1 MVLSNLGQIK
11 MSENSFRTNQI
22 PGMTILELRVPRD
35 SEVSWESTAQMLT
48 NLSGNFRFDKYARL
62 FRRTVPSMSF
72 EIATINQSIKF
83 FVVLPTALRSFF
95 ESQLVSQYPLA
106 VSVEAENYLTEWF
119 NQSYILSGELILGK
133 PAYYP
138 IRTMKDFEATVDPLS
153 SVLGV
158 MSKTLPEEKI
168 LIQLN
173 LSGASSNWAASAKA
187 LLNPPKVEGQTP
199 IKVSGS
205 ALIEEKISLQGF
217 NSAVRILVGAPTEP
231 QAKALINSISGSFGS
246 YANGEGNSLRLSRPS
261 NRKKK
266 KFVEAIYHRTSDQSP
281 AGQVLSTKEIASL
294 WHLPSNALSTL
305 QNLSWG
311 TSVLS
316 DSPENLPTAESPE
329 KDTINYFARTEHKN
343 QIKTF
348 GIKHNDRR
356 RHFYVVGK
364 SGTGKSTLIANMAIN
379 DIRNGQGLAIID
391 PHGDLCDILLDYIP
405 SYRVND
411 VIYFDPS
418 DQTRTFVIN
427 PLEVKNEAQKE
438 LVASGIVGIF
448 KKLFAFSWG
457 PRLEHILRNTILT
470 LVNVP
475 DSSFMD
481 VPRILTD
488 KDFRAEKL
496 KYIDD
501 PVLLRFWRDEIDNI
515 QPRQLEEAIAP
526 ILNKV
531 GQFLSSK
538 TIRNVVGRPKSTIDI
553 EDIMNSGKI
562 LLFNLSQGYLGEDS
576 AALLGAMIITKFQ
589 IAAMNRV
596 SIKEE
601 DRKDFFLY
609 VDEFQNFATESFAK
623 ILSEARKY
631 RLCLTMANQFL
642 SQVPEDI
649 RNAILGNVGSLVTFL
664 VSAQDA
670 PILSRE
676 FSDIYK
682 EPEFTSLANFQILMR
697 LLIDGHASRPFFAN
711 TLPLPRSKT
720 ERRDKVVEQSRLK
733 YTREIS
739 V

>member
-1 MVLSNLGQIK
+1 
-11 MSENSFRTNQI
+11 MSESSFRTNQI
-22 PGMTILELRVPRD
+22 PNITILELRVPRD
-35 SEVSWESTAQMLT
+35 SEISWESTAQMLA
-48 NLSGNFRFDKYARL
+48 NLTGNFRFDKYGKL
-62 FRRTVPSMSF
+62 FRRISPSMTL

-83 FVVLPTALRSFF
+83 FVVLPTSLRAFF
-95 ESQLVSQYPLA
+95 ESQLISQYPLA
-106 VSVEAENYLTEWF
+106 VAVEAENYLTQWF
-119 NQSYILSGELILGK
+119 DQSYVLAGQLTLAK

-138 IRTMKDFEATVDPLS
+138 IKTMKDFDASLDPMS

-158 MSKTLPEEKI
+158 MSKAQADEKI
-168 LIQLN
+168 LVQLN
-173 LSGASSNWAASAKA
+173 LSAASSGWSSSGKS

-199 IKVSGS
+199 VKIAGAS
-205 ALIEEKISLQGF
+205 LIEDKISQPVFTSGIR
-217 NSAVRILVGAPTEP
+217 VLVGASTEP
-231 QAKALINSISGSFGS
+231 QAKVLLDSIAGSFGS
-246 YANGEGNSLRLSRPS
+246 YAQGEGNAFKLNRPTA
-261 NRKKK
+261 RKKK
-266 KFVEAIYHRTSDQSP
+266 KFMHAVYYRTSDQVP
-281 AGQVLSTKEIASL
+281 TGHVLSTKEISSI
-294 WHLPSNALSTL
+294 WHLPSKNLSTL

-316 DSPENLPTAESPE
+316 ESPENLPTAESSE
-329 KDTINYFARTEHKN
+329 RDTINFFGRTEHKN

-348 GIKHNDRR
+348 GIKHVDRR

-379 DIRNGQGLAIID
+379 DIRNRQGLAVVD

-488 KDFRAEKL
+488 KAFRAEKL

-501 PVLLRFWRDEIDNI
+501 PVLLRFWRDEIDNV
-515 QPRQLEEAIAP
+515 QPRQLEEAVAP

-538 TIRNVVGRPKSTIDI
+538 TIRNVVGRPKSTIDL
-553 EDIMNSGKI
+553 EEVMNSGKI
-562 LLFNLSQGYLGEDS
+562 LLLNLSQGYLGEDS
-576 AALLGAMIITKFQ
+576 AALLGAMIITKIQ

-596 SIKEE
+596 SMKEE

-631 RLCLTMANQFL
+631 RLCLTMANQFMT
-642 SQVPEDI
+642 QVPEDI

-664 VSAQDA
+664 VSAQDG

-682 EPEFTSLANFQILMR
+682 ESEFTSLANFQVLLR

-720 ERRDKVVEQSRLK
+720 ERREKVIEQSRAK

>member
-1 MVLSNLGQIK
+1 MPESN
-11 MSENSFRTNQI
+11 FRTNQI
-22 PGMTILELRVPRD
+22 PGMTILEIRVPRD
-35 SEVSWESTAQMLT
+35 SEVSWESTVQMLT
-48 NLSGNFRFDKYARL
+48 NLRGNFGFDKYARL
-62 FRRTVPSMSF
+62 FRRQVPSMSF
-72 EIATINQSIKF
+72 EIATINQTIKF
-83 FVVLPTALRSFF
+83 FVILPTSLRSFF

-119 NQSYILSGELILGK
+119 SQSYLMSAELVLGK
-133 PAYYP
+133 PAYFP
-138 IRTMKDFEATVDPLS
+138 IRTMKDFDATVDPLS

-158 MSKTLPEEKI
+158 MSKILPNEQI
-168 LIQLN
+168 LVQIN
-173 LSGASSNWAASAKA
+173 LSGASSGWASAAKS
-187 LLNPPKVEGQTP
+187 LLNPPKVEGQTAVKP
-199 IKVSGS
+199 SNAGI
-205 ALIEEKISLQGF
+205 IEEKIALPGF
-217 NSAVRILVGAPTEP
+217 TSAIRLLVAAPTEP
-231 QAKALINSISGSFGS
+231 QAKALIDSVAGSFGS
-246 YANGEGNSLRLSRPS
+246 YANGDGNSLRLSRPN

-266 KFVEAIYHRTSDQSP
+266 KFVEAIYARTADQSP

-294 WHLPSNALSTL
+294 WHLPSKTLSSL

-316 DSPENLPTAESPE
+316 DSPENLPTADSPE
-329 KDTINYFARTEHKN
+329 RDTINYFGRTVHKN

-348 GIKHNDRR
+348 GIKHFDRR

-379 DIRNGQGLAIID
+379 DIRNGQGLAIVD

-438 LVASGIVGIF
+438 LVASGIIGIF

-488 KDFRAEKL
+488 REFRAEKL

-501 PVLLRFWRDEIDNI
+501 PVLLRFWRDEIDNV

-553 EDIMNSGKI
+553 EDVMNSGKI
-562 LLFNLSQGYLGEDS
+562 LLLNLSQGYLGEDS

-596 SIKEE
+596 SIKEDE
-601 DRKDFFLY
+601 RKDFFLY

-631 RLCLTMANQFL
+631 RLCLIMANQFM

-649 RNAILGNVGSLVTFL
+649 RSAILGNVGSLVTFL

-670 PILSRE
+670 PILSKE

-682 EPEFTSLANFQILMR
+682 EPEFTSLANFQILLR

-720 ERRDKVVEQSRLK
+720 ERRDKVLEQSRAK

>member
-1 MVLSNLGQIK
+1 

>member
-1 MVLSNLGQIK
+1 MPESN
-11 MSENSFRTNQI
+11 FRTNQI
-22 PGMTILELRVPRD
+22 PGMTILEIRVPRD
-35 SEVSWESTAQMLT
+35 SEVSWESTVQMLT
-48 NLSGNFRFDKYARL
+48 NLRGNFGFDKYARL
-62 FRRTVPSMSF
+62 FRRQVPSMTF

-83 FVVLPTALRSFF
+83 FVILPTSLRSFF
-95 ESQLVSQYPLA
+95 ESQLVSQYPQA

-119 NQSYILSGELILGK
+119 LQSYVMSAELVLGK
-133 PAYYP
+133 AAYLP
-138 IRTMKDFEATVDPLS
+138 IRTMKDFDATVDPLS

-158 MSKTLPEEKI
+158 MSKILPNEQI
-168 LIQLN
+168 LVQIN
-173 LSGASSNWAASAKA
+173 LSGASSGWASAAKS
-187 LLNPPKVEGQTP
+187 LLNPPKVEGQTSVKP
-199 IKVSGS
+199 SNAGI
-205 ALIEEKISLQGF
+205 IEEKIALPGF
-217 NSAVRILVGAPTEP
+217 TSAIRLLVAAPTEP
-231 QAKALINSISGSFGS
+231 QAKALIDSVAGSFGS
-246 YANGEGNSLRLSRPS
+246 YANGDGNSLRLSKPN

-266 KFVEAIYHRTSDQSP
+266 KFIDAIYARTSDQSP

-294 WHLPSNALSTL
+294 WHLPSKTLSTL
-305 QNLSWG
+305 PNLSWG

-329 KDTINYFARTEHKN
+329 RDTINYFGRTVHKN

-348 GIKHNDRR
+348 GIKHFDRR

-379 DIRNGQGLAIID
+379 DIRNGQGLAIVD

-438 LVASGIVGIF
+438 LVASGIIGIF

-488 KDFRAEKL
+488 REFRAEKL

-501 PVLLRFWRDEIDNI
+501 PVLLRFWRDEIDNV

-553 EDIMNSGKI
+553 EEVMNSGKI
-562 LLFNLSQGYLGEDS
+562 LLLNLSQGYLGEDS

-631 RLCLTMANQFL
+631 RLCLIMANQFM

-649 RNAILGNVGSLVTFL
+649 RSAILGNVGSLVTFL

-670 PILSRE
+670 PILSKE

-682 EPEFTSLANFQILMR
+682 EPEFTSLANFQILLR

-720 ERRDKVVEQSRLK
+720 ERRDKVLEQSRAK

>member
-1 MVLSNLGQIK
+1 MNYHLH
-11 MSENSFRTNQI
+11 
-22 PGMTILELRVPRD
+22 
-35 SEVSWESTAQMLT
+35 
-48 NLSGNFRFDKYARL
+48 
-62 FRRTVPSMSF
+62 
-72 EIATINQSIKF
+72 
-83 FVVLPTALRSFF
+83 LRSF
-95 ESQLVSQYPLA
+95 
-106 VSVEAENYLTEWF
+106 
-119 NQSYILSGELILGK
+119 
-133 PAYYP
+133 
-138 IRTMKDFEATVDPLS
+138 R
-153 SVLGV
+153 
-158 MSKTLPEEKI
+158 
-168 LIQLN
+168 
-173 LSGASSNWAASAKA
+173 
-187 LLNPPKVEGQTP
+187 
-199 IKVSGS
+199 
-205 ALIEEKISLQGF
+205 
-217 NSAVRILVGAPTEP
+217 
-231 QAKALINSISGSFGS
+231 
-246 YANGEGNSLRLSRPS
+246 
-261 NRKKK
+261 KK
-266 KFVEAIYHRTSDQSP
+266 KFVEAIYARTADQSP

-294 WHLPSNALSTL
+294 WHLPSKTLSTL

-329 KDTINYFARTEHKN
+329 RDTINYFGRTVHKN

-348 GIKHNDRR
+348 GIKHFDRR

-379 DIRNGQGLAIID
+379 DIRNGQGLAIVD

-438 LVASGIVGIF
+438 LVASGIIGIF

-488 KDFRAEKL
+488 REFRAEKL

-501 PVLLRFWRDEIDNI
+501 PVLLRFWRDEIDNV

-553 EDIMNSGKI
+553 EDVMNSGKI
-562 LLFNLSQGYLGEDS
+562 LLLNLSQGYLGEDS

-631 RLCLTMANQFL
+631 RLCLIMANQFM

-649 RNAILGNVGSLVTFL
+649 RSAILGNVGSLVTFL

-670 PILSRE
+670 PILSKE

-682 EPEFTSLANFQILMR
+682 EPEFTSLANFQILLR

-720 ERRDKVVEQSRLK
+720 ERRDKVLEQSRAK

>member
-1 MVLSNLGQIK
+1 
-11 MSENSFRTNQI
+11 MSESSFRTNQI
-22 PGMTILELRVPRD
+22 PNMTMLELRVPRD
-35 SEVSWESTAQMLT
+35 SEVSWEATVQMLT
-48 NLSGNFRFDKYARL
+48 NLKGNFGFDKYAKL
-62 FRRTVPSMSF
+62 FRRHIPSMSL

-83 FVVLPTALRSFF
+83 FVIVPTNLRSFF
-95 ESQLVSQYPLA
+95 ESQLISQYPLA
-106 VSVEAENYLTEWF
+106 VAVEAENYLTDWF
-119 NQSYILSGELILGK
+119 SQGYIMSGELVLGK
-133 PAYYP
+133 PAYFP
-138 IRTMKDFEATVDPLS
+138 IRTMKDFDASVDPLS

-168 LIQLN
+168 LIQIN
-173 LSGASSNWAASAKA
+173 LSGASGSWSSTAKA
-187 LLNPPKVEGQTP
+187 ILNPPKVEGQTP
-199 IKVSGS
+199 SKVTG
-205 ALIEEKISLQGF
+205 ANFIEEKISLPGF
-217 NSAVRILVGAPTEP
+217 NTGIRIVVGAPTES
-231 QAKALINSISGSFGS
+231 QAKGLLDSVAGSFGS
-246 YANGEGNSLRLSRPS
+246 YANGEGNSLRLSKPS

-266 KFVEAIYHRTSDQSP
+266 KFIQAIYDRSADQIPS
-281 AGQVLSTKEIASL
+281 AQVLSTKEVASL
-294 WHLPSNALSTL
+294 WHLPSKSLTTI

-316 DSPENLPTAESPE
+316 ESPENLPTAENIE
-329 KDTINYFARTEHKN
+329 RDTINYFARTEHKN

-379 DIRNGQGLAIID
+379 DIRNRQGLAIVD

-418 DQTRTFVIN
+418 DQSRTFVIN

-488 KDFRAEKL
+488 REFRAEKL

-501 PVLLRFWRDEIDNI
+501 PVLLRFWRDEIDNV
-515 QPRQLEEAIAP
+515 QPRQLEEAVAP

-553 EDIMNSGKI
+553 EEVMNSGKI
-562 LLFNLSQGYLGEDS
+562 LLLNLSQGYLGEDS

-596 SIKEE
+596 SLKEA

-631 RLCLTMANQFL
+631 RLCLIMANQFM

-682 EPEFTSLANFQILMR
+682 EPEFTSLANFQILLR

-720 ERRDKVVEQSRLK
+720 ERREKVLEQSRAK
-733 YTREIS
+733 YTREIT